1 MSTRRTFITLLGGA
15 AAAWPLAARAQ
26 QPQRVR
32 RIGVLTHL
40 GSDDPDLPPRASAF
54 SRGLQELG
62 WFDGRN
68 ARIEYRFGAGNTDR
82 RWLGSTTFANT
93 IGIALVA
100 SSSGRMVENPLGEDH
115 IGTERDHFCS
125 KAANAGGVAGCPAR
139 INPQGCDAQADRAQR
154 YARRR
159 ATKRG
164 KPPAGAVA
172 AVSVERRAGAIS
184 PCRVRGKQLFPFDFL
199 ISCENLH
206 RNQNLG
212 WASASVSATTRAATS
227 GPSGGMRE
235 GRVLSCRRPS
245 PGADI
250 TGGQARRN
258 KPLVSWPLDR
268 GP

>member
-100 SSSGRMVENPLGEDH
+100 SSSGRMVENPLVK
-115 IGTERDHFCS
+115 I
-125 KAANAGGVAGCPAR
+125 
-139 INPQGCDAQADRAQR
+139 
-154 YARRR
+154 
-159 ATKRG
+159 
-164 KPPAGAVA
+164 
-172 AVSVERRAGAIS
+172 
-184 PCRVRGKQLFPFDFL
+184 
-199 ISCENLH
+199 
-206 RNQNLG
+206 
-212 WASASVSATTRAATS
+212 TS
-227 GPSGGMRE
+227 GPSVTISAARPRMRAVSPAAQRVSILRVAMLKQIAPSVTRAAVLRSEESPLRGRSQRCRWSE
-235 GRVLSCRRPS
+235 GR
-245 PGADI
+245 
-250 TGGQARRN
+250 
-258 KPLVSWPLDR
+258 